1 MRGLVI
7 AGSLVGIGIVAAR
20 VMGPQMR
27 DRCMAGAE
35 RMFEQAP
42 ETFPPKRMLRGIE
55 ETRAN
60 TARILELL
68 EQQQGGVPA
77 A

>member
-1 MRGLVI
+1 MRKI
-7 AGSLVGIGIVAAR
+7 ATVAALAGAGVVAAR

-35 RMFEQAP
+35 RMFERAP

-68 EQQQGGVPA
+68 EQKRGDLPPA
-77 A
+77 

>member
-1 MRGLVI
+1 MRRLVI
-7 AGSLVGIGIVAAR
+7 AGTLTGVGVLAAR
-20 VMGPQMR
+20 ALGPQLR
-27 DRCMAGAE
+27 ERCMAGAE

-55 ETRAN
+55 QTRAN
-60 TARILELL
+60 TERILELL
-68 EQQQGGVPA
+68 EQRGTTPA